1 MGLGE
6 LTLEQR
12 VELLD
17 QTYDRLRR
25 SQNGEAIWLIGGP
38 ETDRLWDATISAF
51 AHANWVA
58 TILCAQ
64 ATCERTL
71 AALVY
76 SLSRSPSHPVV
87 GSANDWGDLS
97 PTAATETWLMRS
109 C

>member
-1 MGLGE
+1 MTE
-6 LTLEQR
+6 EQR
-12 VELLD
+12 FELINGD
-17 QTYDRLRR
+17 YDALRR
-25 SQNGEAIWLIGGP
+25 AQEGRAVWLISQHEG
-38 ETDRLWDATISAF
+38 ERVWEATLAAF
-51 AHANWVA
+51 IQRNWVA
-58 TILCAQ
+58 AVLCAQ